1 MAING
6 TSLAPPT
13 FAVGSQW
20 GVTGFSAAFQGLQGV
35 PGAEDGRR
43 SKSIQTEND
52 QFCHLIKAAAT
63 IATHRLQS
71 IEQNDH
77 RRSTE
82 PHNDNNATTSSAL

>member
-1 MAING
+1 
-6 TSLAPPT
+6 L
-13 FAVGSQW
+13 
-20 GVTGFSAAFQGLQGV
+20 AAFQGLQGV